1 MRIKAI
7 CESKHRAEVA
17 LELGTS
23 FDFWQNLRAHSFLI
37 NLALHCNLVF
47 LFLGVED
54 LSLLV
59 SGLAQL
65 LLLEVSVSEM
75 LGDFHTTVINFGGG
89 GNDKF
94 LVCSTQRDS
103 IKGQRSSH
111 KQQATAQLLQQKHP
125 LAPVVPSEDDQN
137 GPGSD
142 AGPQFSHVLTE
153 GFLAMAQQ
161 LSRHVFSRIVSRHF
175 AKFNHSD
182 TTILVATNWFQ

>member
-1 MRIKAI
+1 
-7 CESKHRAEVA
+7 
-17 LELGTS
+17 
-23 FDFWQNLRAHSFLI
+23 
-37 NLALHCNLVF
+37 
-47 LFLGVED
+47 
-54 LSLLV
+54 
-59 SGLAQL
+59 
-65 LLLEVSVSEM
+65 M
-75 LGDFHTTVINFGGG
+75 LGDFHTADINFGGG
-89 GNDKF
+89 GDDKF

-175 AKFNHSD
+175 AKLNHSD
-182 TTILVATNWFQ
+182 TSILVATSWFSDSSHNFLLLFLFTPGFSCGVFPLVHGFSGIHS